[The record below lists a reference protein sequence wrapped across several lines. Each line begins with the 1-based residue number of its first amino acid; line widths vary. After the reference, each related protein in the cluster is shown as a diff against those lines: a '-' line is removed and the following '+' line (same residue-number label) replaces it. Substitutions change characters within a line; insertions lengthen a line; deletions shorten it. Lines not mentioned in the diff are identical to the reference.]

1 MLPPPHLGS
10 VRDPNAQHSRPMV
23 SAPIL
28 RQDGGLLSEVFF
40 SQRNVEVIQTSLRY
54 RVYRESGGQF
64 VVGRQSDVELLS
76 IMRDVYE
83 SSPRYVP
90 DHQVIEVSK
99 RLNEHVLGK
108 AVPNVLSAVR
118 FHDYYLKDID
128 LPNPIPND
136 RPELMTTKGGK
147 VLRQFDR
154 LK

>member
-1 MLPPPHLGS
+1 MLPPPHVGS
-10 VRDPNAQHSRPMV
+10 INDSMAHVQPAV

-28 RQDGGLLSEVFF
+28 RQEGGLLAQVFF
-40 SQRNVEVIQTSLRY
+40 SQRNVDVVQTSLRY

-64 VVGRQSDVELLS
+64 VVGRQSDVELLA
-76 IMRDVYE
+76 IMRDMYE
-83 SSPRYVP
+83 SSPRHVP
-90 DHQVIEVSK
+90 DHEVVAATKS
-99 RLNEHVLGK
+99 LNEHVLRK

-128 LPNPIPND
+128 LPNPVPEE
-136 RPELMTTKGGK
+136 RPVLMTTKGGK